1 MELERL
7 MMHMNLPFVRPLL
20 AAVVLV
26 VASFVGRAQDLSRL
40 KVEPFA
46 EELEVSYTL
55 KADRPL
61 EVQLYYSE
69 DDGYSWVGPLKS
81 VTGDVGNSVSEGK
94 NKIIWNFAEE
104 VGELVGDRFRFK
116 VKSSQHY
123 GFSMK
128 FRDDAFN
135 MPSAVCA
142 DLGEDPDQAAFK
154 LRQVSG
160 WNSMELK
167 APSGN
172 YSFEMHHVLKGKQVR
187 SSVDLKDS
195 HHRPAGVGMVM
206 SAVLPGSGIPYV
218 TFGESKNWT
227 LDEVGRKAKKGNGN
241 FWGMALFAGAA
252 VLCHNLE
259 IEAYNDELSRFNGT
273 EASALEASQP
283 YQYAKYGAGGLAG
296 LIYTTQIIKVIKW
309 NKAHKADM
317 AKFVA
322 SLN

>member
-1 MELERL
+1 
-7 MMHMNLPFVRPLL
+7 MMRMNPPIVRPLL

-26 VASFVGRAQDLSRL
+26 VTSLMGAAQDLSRL

-135 MPSAVCA
+135 MPSAVRA

-154 LRQVSG
+154 LRD
-160 WNSMELK
+160 
-167 APSGN
+167 APCPEG
-172 YSFEMHHVLKGKQVR
+172 Q
-187 SSVDLKDS
+187 
-195 HHRPAGVGMVM
+195 
-206 SAVLPGSGIPYV
+206 
-218 TFGESKNWT
+218 
-227 LDEVGRKAKKGNGN
+227 
-241 FWGMALFAGAA
+241 AGA
-252 VLCHNLE
+252 L
-259 IEAYNDELSRFNGT
+259 LSRPEG
-273 EASALEASQP
+273 QP
-283 YQYAKYGAGGLAG
+283 PSAGGCRYG
-296 LIYTTQIIKVIKW
+296 
-309 NKAHKADM
+309 DER
-317 AKFVA
+317 FA
-322 SLN
+322 SRIGHSLCDLR

>member
-1 MELERL
+1 MIDWSNMR
-7 MMHMNLPFVRPLL
+7 NCGLL
-20 AAVVLV
+20 ACLMCNAL
-26 VASFVGRAQDLSRL
+26 VASSQQVSR
-40 KVEPFA
+40 VSAVDYPDEVV
-46 EELEVSYTL
+46 VSYKLDT
-55 KADRPL
+55 DRSL

-81 VTGDVGNSVSEGK
+81 VTGDVGSSVSEGK

-123 GFSMK
+123 SFSMK
-128 FRDDAFN
+128 FRGHKFN
-135 MPSAVCA
+135 MPSIVRA

-195 HHRPAGVGMVM
+195 RHRPAGVGMVM
-206 SAVLPGSGIPYV
+206 SALLPGSGIPYV

-322 SLN
+322 SVN

>member
-1 MELERL
+1 MKYDMERL
-7 MMHMNLPFVRPLL
+7 LKSVVVWGMGVMIALPALK
-20 AAVVLV
+20 
-26 VASFVGRAQDLSRL
+26 GQDLSRL
-40 KVEPFA
+40 RVEPFA

-69 DDGYSWVGPLKS
+69 DDGYNWVGPLTS
-81 VTGDVGNSVSEGK
+81 VTGDVGSSVAAGK

-116 VKSSQHY
+116 VRTSQHY

-128 FRDDAFN
+128 FRENGFS
-135 MPSAVCA
+135 SASRSLRE
-142 DLGEDPDQAAFK
+142 DFGEDEDQMAFR

-172 YSFEMHHVLKGKQVR
+172 YSFEMHHILRGKQVR
-187 SSVDLKDS
+187 SSVDIKGS
-195 HHRPAGVGMVM
+195 HHRPAAVGMLM
-206 SAVLPGSGIPYV
+206 SAALPGSGIPYV
-218 TFGESKNWT
+218 TFGENKNWT
-227 LDEVGRKAKKGNGN
+227 LDESGRKAKKGNGN

-273 EASALEASQP
+273 EESALEASQP

>member
-1 MELERL
+1 MEFERL
-7 MMHMNLPFVRPLL
+7 MMCTNFPSIRPLL
-20 AAVVLV
+20 AAVVFVAASLV
-26 VASFVGRAQDLSRL
+26 GTAQELSRL
-40 KVEPFA
+40 KVEPFT

-55 KADRPL
+55 KTDRPL

-69 DDGYSWVGPLKS
+69 DDGYSWVGPLQS
-81 VTGDVGNSVSEGK
+81 VAGDVGNSVTAGK
-94 NKIIWNFAEE
+94 NKIIWNFADE

-123 GFSMK
+123 GFSLK
-128 FRDDAFN
+128 FRDDAID
-135 MPSAVCA
+135 MPGIVRA
-142 DLGEDPDQAAFK
+142 DLGENPDQAAFK

-172 YSFEMHHVLKGKQVR
+172 YSFEMHHVLRGKQVR
-187 SSVDLKDS
+187 SSVNLIDS
-195 HHRPAGVGMVM
+195 HHRPSGVGMVL
-206 SAVLPGSGIPYV
+206 SALLPGSGIPYV
-218 TFGESKNWT
+218 TFGESQNWSMG
-227 LDEVGRKAKKGNGN
+227 EVGRKSKKGNGN

-273 EASALEASQP
+273 EESALEASQP
-283 YQYAKYGAGGLAG
+283 YQFAKYGAGGLAG
-296 LIYTTQIIKVIKW
+296 LIYTTQIVKVIKW